1 MQQITKK
8 DGRIHLLNH
17 YFKNMQVNNLKNLQ
31 NNEMIQYENFK
42 NHPQLRRKIKVS
54 WSKLK
59 ISKQIFGLSD
69 SGSIQSIY
77 WFASGITTFFK
88 FDMSR
93 VSANKKVQHP
103 PSHQISMG
111 CHTSLCVDKR
121 KALFP
126 SFHTSQNFV
135 LTLP

>member
-1 MQQITKK
+1 MQQITN
-8 DGRIHLLNH
+8 GRIHLSNP
-17 YFKNMQVNNLKNLQ
+17 YFKNMQENNLKNLQ
-31 NNEMIQYENFK
+31 NNEMTQCQNFK
-42 NHPQLRRKIKVS
+42 NHPLLRRKIKVS

-69 SGSIQSIY
+69 PGSIQSIY

-93 VSANKKVQHP
+93 VSVNKKVQHP

-126 SFHTSQNFV
+126 SFLTFQNFV